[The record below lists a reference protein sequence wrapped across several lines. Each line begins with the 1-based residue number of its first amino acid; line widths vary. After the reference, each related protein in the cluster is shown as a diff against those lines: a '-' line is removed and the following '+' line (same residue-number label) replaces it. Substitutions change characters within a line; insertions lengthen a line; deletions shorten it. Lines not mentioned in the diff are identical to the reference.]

1 MIRFIFRLASIMFLA
16 LIVIAFITNP
26 SQEDFQ
32 KEVETRLQEEFDE
45 HLDNPLLAMAAEE
58 SKSFASSMASKLTV
72 RDNYGICSVYTL
84 ELPTGNYK
92 FLGAFKK
99 FIPLQ
104 EANPLKDVFDK

>member
-16 LIVIAFITNP
+16 LIVIAFFTNP
-26 SQEDFQ
+26 SKEDFQ
-32 KEVETRLQEEFDE
+32 KEVETRMQAEFDE

-72 RDNYGICSVYTL
+72 RDNYGICSIYTL
-84 ELPTGNYK
+84 ELPTGNYRY
-92 FLGAFKK
+92 LGAFKN

-104 EANPLKDVFDK
+104 ETNPLKDVFDK